1 MTGPQQ
7 PCAISEAYV
16 ARESDSISL
25 DNQMARIDRIEN
37 EDRRPTTDMGLSGS
51 NQEMDNSIT

>member
-1 MTGPQQ
+1 M
-7 PCAISEAYV
+7 
-16 ARESDSISL
+16 ARESDSMSL

-51 NQEMDNSIT
+51 NQEMDNSITQPQNLNADLTINNG